1 MLEKQK
7 RGPFS
12 PGVSVNGGAAE
23 VPEVG
28 RTGLHS
34 AVQQWGLPSG
44 DGSALV
50 HSGWVSED
58 SQAESAGHPSTREAE
73 AGGPGGG
80 GVQELWAV
88 MRWADR

>member
-23 VPEVG
+23 VG

-34 AVQQWGLPSG
+34 AVQQWVFLLGMGLLWFTVAGFQKTAKPRAPVIPVLGRLRLG
-44 DGSALV
+44 DRGV
-50 HSGWVSED
+50 GW
-58 SQAESAGHPSTREAE
+58 
-73 AGGPGGG
+73 
-80 GVQELWAV
+80 QELWAV